1 MKKLN
6 ILGVGKL
13 GECVI
18 DLILSE
24 KHYDEISIFD
34 DKKNELKR
42 KNVRFQVSGTI
53 EDGIKKIVS
62 TDEPFIIT
70 LGPNFRE
77 KSVFIFENLKIIN
90 RSPVSIISNK
100 SSISSSADLGV
111 NSVVFPG
118 AYIGC
123 EVKISHSLVCYSNVS
138 VEHHIKVGHSV
149 YFAPGV
155 KIASGVNIGDM
166 VFVGIGSIIT
176 NNIIIGESAVI
187 GAGTLVLKNIEK
199 KSLAYGMPLKNLPL
213 KNDFKL

>member
-1 MKKLN
+1 MKKVN
-6 ILGVGKL
+6 VLGVGKL

-24 KHYDEISIFD
+24 NHYEAISIFD
-34 DKKNELKR
+34 DTKSELKR
-42 KNVRFQVSGTI
+42 KDVRFQVLGTI
-53 EDGIKKIVS
+53 EDGIHKIVL

-77 KSVFIFENLKIIN
+77 KSMSIFESLKKIN
-90 RSPVSIISNK
+90 RNPVSIISNK
-100 SSISSSADLGV
+100 SIISSSADLGV
-111 NSVVFPG
+111 NSIVFPG

-138 VEHHIKVGHSV
+138 LEHHIQVGHSV

-155 KIASGVNIGDM
+155 KIASGVNIGDK
-166 VFVGIGSIIT
+166 VFVGIGSVIT

-187 GAGTLVLKNIEK
+187 GAGTLVLKDVEK
-199 KSLAYGMPLKNLPL
+199 KSLAYGMPLKILPI